1 MRCGWAV
8 VLLAVAC
15 CAVGTSKIV
24 ITEKDHDAKL
34 SVAPKQ
40 PVEIHLPSNPST
52 GYDWY
57 AHELPEGLIIT
68 EAYRVSVQNPP
79 GASGT
84 RIITVTAADGVV
96 GEHLVEL
103 HYKRVWEKSTPPSKV
118 FRVRLVVL

>member
-1 MRCGWAV
+1 MSGREPVQYTTTDGTVIMVDKQV
-8 VLLAVAC
+8 VSC
-15 CAVGTSKIV
+15 
-24 ITEKDHDAKL
+24 
-34 SVAPKQ
+34 PKQ
-40 PVEIHLPSNPST
+40 WYQRRVR